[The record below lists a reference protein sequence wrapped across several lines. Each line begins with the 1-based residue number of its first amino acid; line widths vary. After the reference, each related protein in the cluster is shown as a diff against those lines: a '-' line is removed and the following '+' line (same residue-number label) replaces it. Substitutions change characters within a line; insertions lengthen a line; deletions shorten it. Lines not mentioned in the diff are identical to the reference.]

1 MRRKREEKSW
11 TKAISGDRG
20 WHGLV
25 REQARAREEGGG
37 EGRAGEQGNE
47 MIAVYAGSF
56 RLRLTRS

>member
-25 REQARAREEGGG
+25 REQARARGEGG
-37 EGRAGEQGNE
+37 GRAGEQGNE